1 MSQINTTGA
10 KAFVTAVAG
19 LTRYQRVDLNG
30 SGQLVVAGED
40 AKCIGFVDGFVGAA
54 TDIAI
59 GDIVTVR
66 LLTSAGTF
74 KAIVNEAVAAGAS
87 LYAGADGEVQ
97 DTDPGSGTIRFIALE
112 AGSADGSVI
121 EVLPL
126 VLN

>member
-10 KAFVTAVAG
+10 KAFITAVAA
-19 LTRYQRVDLNG
+19 LTRYQRVALNG

-40 AKCIGFVDGFVGAA
+40 ELSIGFVEGFVGAGA
-54 TDIAI
+54 DVAV
-59 GDIVTVR
+59 GDSITVR

-87 LYAGADGEVQ
+87 LYGAADGEVQ
-97 DTDPGSGTIRFIALE
+97 DTDPGSGTIRFLALE

-121 EVLPL
+121 EILPL